1 MDTKKQDPLY
11 TDEGVPFVTPNNV
24 QQHIINLVLEETD
37 PKVLMGIYF
46 DITTNKKNIMIA
58 NQKAIIESE
67 KKVQEEIK
75 QDTENKDKE
84 KDNDKEKT
92 KRKIIPFPKTSK
104 HYQIVL
110 ELVNR
115 FLINMGKDMIQDLK
129 EFKNIERQ
137 ELLIPT
143 NKEALLELGPK
154 IFAKDMFDKWECG
167 YTRQDAKSFEL
178 NVLRQLVIKLGLQFD
193 YDRKAYYEK
202 INGKSYRRTG
212 YYYKIF

>member
-58 NQKAIIESE
+58 NQKATIESE

-75 QDTENKDKE
+75 QDTEDKD

-154 IFAKDMFDKWECG
+154 IFAKNMFDKWECG

-193 YDRKAYYEK
+193 YVKKPKYEK
-202 INGKSYRRTG
+202 INGRTYKRSG
-212 YYYKIF
+212 YFYTIL